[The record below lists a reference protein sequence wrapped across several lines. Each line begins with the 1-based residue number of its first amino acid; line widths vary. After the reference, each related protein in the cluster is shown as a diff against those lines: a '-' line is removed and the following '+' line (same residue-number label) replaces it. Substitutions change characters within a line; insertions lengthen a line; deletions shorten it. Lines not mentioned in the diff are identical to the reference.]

1 MIDVSTAGAD
11 VTLPLPR
18 LPLPARLRSATGLR
32 VVAATVLGWSAAGLD
47 AGLTPVA
54 VPHIGAALHTDVA
67 GLQWVAGA
75 YTVALAALLLPGG
88 SLGDR
93 FGRKRMFV
101 WGAAGFALASLLCAL
116 APNLG
121 ALIAARVAQGAAAA
135 LVTPG
140 SLAVLSAAIDPRDL
154 NAAIGLWTGATGIVT
169 AAGPVLGGWLLEIVG
184 WRTVFLLELPPALV
198 AAALALSAVP
208 ESRSLGADPVDVSG
222 AALLVAGLAVPT
234 YGLIAGRPVL
244 LLPGALLLALFVLRQ
259 VRGSHPLVP
268 GTLFRGRLFGLLTV
282 VTVLAYGALGGIQ
295 FLLGWQLQTVAGYSA
310 LAAGAATVPIAALA
324 SALSG
329 WAQRAAHRHGPAAPM
344 TAGLVVAAGGAMW
357 LTGIGADTSYFDGV
371 LPGTLAVGAGFAM
384 FVAPLT
390 SALFASIRGP
400 EVGAASGVNT
410 AAARAASLLAVA
422 GLPALVGISG
432 RSGVDAVGTGFAAAL
447 WICAGLLLAG
457 AALAATVPRRPSALI
472 RRPRRGP
479 SPVPRADS
487 VPRGRNPAGRAGRP
501 GPR

>member
-1 MIDVSTAGAD
+1 MIEAVEATTAGAD
-11 VTLPLPR
+11 VTVPLPR
-18 LPLPARLRSATGLR
+18 LPMPVRLRSATGLR

-67 GLQWVAGA
+67 GMQWVIGA

-93 FGRKRMFV
+93 FGRKRIFV
-101 WGAAGFALASLLCAL
+101 WGAVGFAVASLLCAL
-116 APNLG
+116 APNLDT
-121 ALIAARVAQGAAAA
+121 LIAARVAQGAAAA

-154 NAAIGLWTGATGIVT
+154 NTAIGVWTGATGIVT
-169 AAGPVLGGWLLEIVG
+169 AAGPVLGGRLLEVLG
-184 WRTVFLLELPPALV
+184 WRTVFLLELPPALL
-198 AAALALSAVP
+198 AAGTALLPMP
-208 ESRSLGADPVDVSG
+208 ESRIVGADRVDVPG
-222 AALLVAGLAVPT
+222 ASLLVAGLAIPT

-244 LLPGALLLALFVLRQ
+244 LLPGAVLLAMFVARQ
-259 VRGSHPLVP
+259 VRGRYPLIP
-268 GTLFRGRLFGLLTV
+268 RTLFRGRVFGMLTV

-310 LAAGAATVPIAALA
+310 LAAGAATAPIAALA
-324 SALSG
+324 PALSG
-329 WAQRAAHRHGPAAPM
+329 WAQRSAHRHGPSAPM
-344 TAGLVVAAGGAMW
+344 AAGLVVAAGGAML
-357 LTGIGADTSYFDGV
+357 LTGIGSSTSYCGGV
-371 LPGTLAVGAGFAM
+371 LPGALAVGAGFAL

-390 SALFASIRGP
+390 SALFTSIRGP

-432 RSGVDAVGTGFAAAL
+432 RSGFDAVGAGFASAL
-447 WICAGLLLAG
+447 WICAGALLAA
-457 AALAATVPRRPSALI
+457 AALAATVPRRG
-472 RRPRRGP
+472 RR
-479 SPVPRADS
+479 
-487 VPRGRNPAGRAGRP
+487 
-501 GPR
+501 